1 VAEKASMAGW
11 IAFAAFLMI
20 IIGVVDM
27 LQGLTAIIRDQY
39 YVHGNNGSLVI
50 DVSQWGWI
58 MLILG
63 AALVFVGYG
72 LLQGASWARW
82 FAILGVGLN
91 FLAVLSFDGAAGFSL
106 WSLCAIAL
114 NILVLYALMAR
125 WQESKAVLTGP
136 QP

>member
-1 VAEKASMAGW
+1 MVEKASMAGW

-20 IIGVVDM
+20 IIGGIDM

-58 MLILG
+58 MLIWG
-63 AALVFVGYG
+63 ALLVFVGYG

-114 NILVLYALMAR
+114 NIFVLYALMCR
-125 WQESKAVLTGP
+125 WQESKAVLTSSP
-136 QP
+136 Q